1 MARGADKVPVAS
13 LSAPGSSVGRN
24 RLHALAS
31 RQESEASI
39 DVVTAV
45 HDSGLD
51 QLVLIEIPR
60 NWISNSPYYF
70 LADSTYI
77 HQ

>member
-39 DVVTAV
+39 DVVTG
-45 HDSGLD
+45 DSVVAKRVYRGGGICWWQANL
-51 QLVLIEIPR
+51 LVASKP
-60 NWISNSPYYF
+60 W
-70 LADSTYI
+70 
-77 HQ
+77 

>member
-1 MARGADKVPVAS
+1 MASK
-13 LSAPGSSVGRN
+13 SVGGKQT
-24 RLHALAS
+24 LVDLF
-31 RQESEASI
+31 ELGMVDFDI
-39 DVVTAV
+39 ILAV